1 VAEQQSP
8 TGDIIDPS
16 LLVLSE
22 RHKIVCR
29 KSRMGSKPNM
39 PSTSRVD
46 GNAETPLRSPPFIT
60 SSSGSGIGT
69 RRNFWTRSCWQFVV
83 VLTLLAMHSSV
94 DAYAVDAI
102 SLVDG
107 DMMMIKTIPASW
119 VMEDYDGDEE
129 EEDADEEEW
138 QSIRAS
144 ALLPRVDVHDVA
156 RALEYTSNLNRMMQT
171 TAAARMNGNKA
182 ATRCSSAMAE
192 SSSTRSAAAVT
203 GTRNKRAAT
212 RQQQF
217 RGGSTTS
224 LCVASRTTNTMRLPM
239 TAPGEIDRLEAPPT
253 IFHAPR
259 VPTKTATG
267 TAGSA
272 TGTKL
277 TSLSDFLNRALQ
289 CIIIPPKDSRTD
301 VVSKDALLS
310 LAMLYLDRACAV
322 DTPRYQ
328 FQNERQHHLQSPS
341 CPFCSPA
348 TVHRLALTALLVAA
362 SANNLSICYHDVSA
376 AFGISRH
383 ECETMM
389 AWMRTALGDAG
400 IFVTPEEMRAFAS
413 VWHKRF
419 PASATVTT
427 STATV

>member
-1 VAEQQSP
+1 
-8 TGDIIDPS
+8 
-16 LLVLSE
+16 
-22 RHKIVCR
+22 
-29 KSRMGSKPNM
+29 M
-39 PSTSRVD
+39 PSTSRVG
-46 GNAETPLRSPPFIT
+46 GNAESPVRSPPLIT
-60 SSSGSGIGT
+60 SGSGIGT
-69 RRNFWTRSCWQFVV
+69 SRNFWTRSCWQFVV

-94 DAYAVDAI
+94 DAYTVDAI

-119 VMEDYDGDEE
+119 VMDDYDGDEE
-129 EEDADEEEW
+129 EEDAEDEEW

-144 ALLPRVDVHDVA
+144 ALLPRVAVHDVA

-182 ATRCSSAMAE
+182 VTRCSSAMAE
-192 SSSTRSAAAVT
+192 SSIRSAAVT

-224 LCVASRTTNTMRLPM
+224 LCVASRTTNTMRLPL
-239 TAPGEIDRLEAPPT
+239 TALGEIDRLEAPPT

-259 VPTKTATG
+259 VPTKTAT
-267 TAGSA
+267 AGSA

-277 TSLSDFLNRALQ
+277 ADLSDFLNRALQ

-301 VVSKDALLS
+301 FVSKDALLS
-310 LAMLYLDRACAV
+310 LAVLYLDRACAV

-328 FQNERQHHLQSPS
+328 QFQNEQHHHLQSPS

-362 SANNLSICYHDVSA
+362 SANNLSICYHDVST

-419 PASATVTT
+419 PASAAGAT
-427 STATV
+427 STTI